1 MRELDPRI
9 HREPPFRGA
18 SKASEPE
25 SRTVRAGFR
34 VCAQGASRNDEVKP
48 MDCRVKPNN
57 DDKKLPA
64 TGCCDLTQPEMGW
77 RGSAPTIRMQSQG
90 FTATGESFMASLD
103 SVSIAILLGAVLVM
117 AGILSSLLALRF
129 GAPLLLVFLFIGMFA
144 GDSGPGQIRFDD
156 VRTTYLVGSV
166 ALALILF
173 DGGLRTR
180 FQSIRTVLAPSM
192 VLATAG
198 VLLTALI
205 TAPIA
210 RYALDLNWTEALLVG
225 AVVASTD
232 AAAVFLLVHAQGL
245 RLRPRVGATLE
256 VESGTNDPFA
266 VFLTLMLVE
275 LISLGESSVWHVALE
290 FTREAVLGAIVGV
303 LGGRLVVLALNRVAL
318 PQGLHAPF
326 VTTAALVIFGAAQ
339 IAHASGF
346 LAVYLAGIIIGN
358 RPTRAHNSV
367 VAFLDA
373 ATWLAQIVMFVLL
386 GLLVSPQRL
395 VGSLTPAVVVAL
407 VLMLVARPL
416 AVLLC
421 LAPFRFSWREKAFI
435 AWVGLRGAVAI
446 FLASIPMLVGLSKAY
461 LYFDVAFVVVI
472 ISLLLQGWTLAF
484 AARRLHVALP
494 RSDRGP
500 RRVELDLPG
509 QLEQQ
514 LVGYSVRPKSLYL
527 RRGLIPSWSKPTL
540 VIRDQKILS
549 PAEAEPVAAGDYI
562 YLLAPPEKA
571 EALDRFF
578 VDMAPSAAP
587 DPHLLGDFTVSGEI
601 TLGDLANIY
610 DVAIDAEQSQLTLA
624 DYFDVH
630 LDHAPKEGATL
641 PLDSIVLVARSLGGG
656 RVNVVGLRLP
666 EDGEDAA
673 PETRGASI
681 KRKLSRAWK
690 SVAGI

>member
-1 MRELDPRI
+1 
-9 HREPPFRGA
+9 
-18 SKASEPE
+18 
-25 SRTVRAGFR
+25 
-34 VCAQGASRNDEVKP
+34 
-48 MDCRVKPNN
+48 
-57 DDKKLPA
+57 
-64 TGCCDLTQPEMGW
+64 
-77 RGSAPTIRMQSQG
+77 
-90 FTATGESFMASLD
+90 MASLD
-103 SVSIAILLGAVLVM
+103 SVSIAILLGAALVM
-117 AGILSSLLALRF
+117 AGIMSSLLALRF
-129 GAPLLLVFLFIGMFA
+129 GAPLLLVFLFIGMLA
-144 GDSGPGQIRFDD
+144 GDSGPGQVRFDD

-180 FQSIRTVLAPSM
+180 FQSIRAVLAPSV

-205 TAPIA
+205 TAPVA

-232 AAAVFLLVHAQGL
+232 AAAVFLLVHTQGL

-256 VESGTNDPFA
+256 AESGTNDPFA

-275 LISLGESSVWHVALE
+275 LISVGQSSAWHVALE
-290 FTREAVLGAIVGV
+290 FSRELALGAVAGV
-303 LGGRLVVLALNRVAL
+303 VGGRLVVLALNRVAL

-326 VTTAALVIFGAAQ
+326 VATAALVIFGLAQ
-339 IAHASGF
+339 ISHASGF

-395 VGSLTPAVVVAL
+395 VGSILPAVAVAL
-407 VLMLVARPL
+407 ALMLVARPL
-416 AVLLC
+416 AVFLC
-421 LAPFRFSWREKAFI
+421 LVPFRFNWREKIFI
-435 AWVGLRGAVAI
+435 AWTGLRGAVAI
-446 FLASIPMLVGLSKAY
+446 FLASIPMLVGLPKAF

-472 ISLLLQGWTLAF
+472 ISLLLQGWTLAA

-494 RSDRGP
+494 RAERGP

-514 LVGYSVRPKSLYL
+514 LVGYPVRPRSLYF
-527 RRGLIPSWSKPTL
+527 RRGLVPSWSKPTL
-540 VIRDQKILS
+540 VIRNQRILT
-549 PAEAEPVAAGDYI
+549 PNEADPIAAGDYV

-587 DPHLLGDFTVSGEI
+587 DPHLLGDFVVSGEH
-601 TLGDLANIY
+601 TLGELAEIY
-610 DVAIDAEQSQLTLA
+610 GISVDRGQSKLTLS
-624 DYFDVH
+624 DYFDIH
-630 LDHAPKEGATL
+630 LDHAPKEGAEL
-641 PLDSIVLVARSLGGG
+641 ALDSIVLVARSLGGG
-656 RVNVVGLRLP
+656 RVNVIGLRLP
-666 EDGEDAA
+666 EDE
-673 PETRGASI
+673 ETGRSPLTRKRAVKRENCRRSGRSSRGSSARIQS
-681 KRKLSRAWK
+681 K
-690 SVAGI
+690 SGR

>member
-1 MRELDPRI
+1 
-9 HREPPFRGA
+9 
-18 SKASEPE
+18 
-25 SRTVRAGFR
+25 
-34 VCAQGASRNDEVKP
+34 
-48 MDCRVKPNN
+48 
-57 DDKKLPA
+57 
-64 TGCCDLTQPEMGW
+64 
-77 RGSAPTIRMQSQG
+77 
-90 FTATGESFMASLD
+90 MASLD
-103 SVSIAILLGAVLVM
+103 QVSIAILLGAALVM

-129 GAPLLLVFLFIGMFA
+129 GAPLLLVFLAIGMLA
-144 GDSGPGQIRFDD
+144 GDSGPGQLQFDD

-180 FQSIRTVLAPSM
+180 FASIRTVLAPSV

-205 TAPIA
+205 TAPFA
-210 RYALDLNWTEALLVG
+210 KYALDLNWTESLLVG

-232 AAAVFLLVHAQGL
+232 AAAVFLLVHTQGL

-256 VESGTNDPFA
+256 AESGTNDPFA
-266 VFLTLMLVE
+266 IFLTLMLVE
-275 LISLGESSVWHVALE
+275 FISIGQSSASHIALE
-290 FTREAVLGAIVGV
+290 FGREALLGAAIGV
-303 LGGRLVVLALNRVAL
+303 IGGRLVVLALNRVAL

-339 IAHASGF
+339 MVHGSGF

-367 VAFLDA
+367 VTFLDA

-386 GLLVSPQRL
+386 GLLVSPHRL
-395 VGSLTPAVVVAL
+395 LSSLGAAVVVAFA
-407 VLMLVARPL
+407 LMLVARPL
-416 AVLLC
+416 AVFLC
-421 LAPFRFSWREKAFI
+421 LAPFRFNWREKTFI
-435 AWVGLRGAVAI
+435 AWTGLRGAVAI

-461 LYFDVAFVVVI
+461 VYFDIAFVVVI
-472 ISLLLQGWTLAF
+472 ISLLLQGWTLAA

-500 RRVELDLPG
+500 RRIELDLPG

-514 LVGYSVRPKSLYL
+514 LVGYSVRSKSLYL

-540 VIRDQKILS
+540 VIRDEKILS
-549 PAEAEPVAAGDYI
+549 PTEAEPASAGDYI

-578 VDMAPSAAP
+578 FDMAPSTAP
-587 DPHLLGDFTVSGEI
+587 DPHLLGDFTVSGEH
-601 TLGDLANIY
+601 TLGELAEIY
-610 DVAIDAEQSQLTLA
+610 GVAVDEEQAKLTLA
-624 DYFDVH
+624 DYFDIH
-630 LDHAPKEGATL
+630 LDRAPKEGAEL
-641 PLDSIVLVARSLGGG
+641 ALDSIVLVARSLSGG

-666 EDGEDAA
+666 EDEEDAV
-673 PETRGASI
+673 PETRVAAL
-681 KRKLSRAWK
+681 KRKLSRMWK

>member
-1 MRELDPRI
+1 
-9 HREPPFRGA
+9 
-18 SKASEPE
+18 
-25 SRTVRAGFR
+25 
-34 VCAQGASRNDEVKP
+34 
-48 MDCRVKPNN
+48 
-57 DDKKLPA
+57 
-64 TGCCDLTQPEMGW
+64 
-77 RGSAPTIRMQSQG
+77 
-90 FTATGESFMASLD
+90 MASLD
-103 SVSIAILLGAVLVM
+103 SVSLSILLGAILVM

-129 GAPLLLVFLFIGMFA
+129 GAPLLLVFLLIGMVA
-144 GDSGPGQIRFDD
+144 GDAGPGHLNFDD

-180 FQSIRTVLAPSM
+180 FQSIRAVLAPSM
-192 VLATAG
+192 VLATIG

-205 TAPIA
+205 TAPVA

-232 AAAVFLLVHAQGL
+232 AAAVFLLVHSQGL

-256 VESGTNDPFA
+256 AESGTNDPFA

-275 LISLGESSVWHVALE
+275 LISSGAGSFGHIALE
-290 FTREAVLGAIVGV
+290 FFREAVLGAIIGV
-303 LGGRLVVLALNRVAL
+303 VGGRLVVLALNRVAL

-326 VTTAALVIFGAAQ
+326 VTTAALVVFGAAQ
-339 IAHASGF
+339 IGHTSGF

-367 VAFLDA
+367 VTFLDA

-386 GLLVSPQRL
+386 GLLVSPHRL
-395 VGSLTPAVVVAL
+395 LSSALPAVIVAL
-407 VLMLVARPL
+407 SLMLVARPL
-416 AVLLC
+416 AVFLC
-421 LAPFRFSWREKAFI
+421 LVPFRFNWREKIFI
-435 AWVGLRGAVAI
+435 AWTGLRGAVAI

-461 LYFDVAFVVVI
+461 LYFDVAFVVVL
-472 ISLLLQGWTLAF
+472 ISLLLQGWTLGV

-494 RSDRGP
+494 RSERGP

-514 LVGYSVRPKSLYL
+514 LVGYAVRPKSLFF

-540 VIRDQKILS
+540 VIRDQHILS
-549 PAEAEPVAAGDYI
+549 PAEADPITPGDYL

-578 VDMAPSAAP
+578 VDMPPSSAP
-587 DPHLLGDFTVSGEI
+587 DPHLLGDFIVSGEV
-601 TLGDLANIY
+601 TLGDLAQAYGVNV
-610 DVAIDAEQSQLTLA
+610 DPEQSKLTLS

-641 PLDSIVLVARSLGGG
+641 PLDSIVLVARNLSGG

-666 EDGEDAA
+666 EDE
-673 PETRGASI
+673 EEVERVTWRGSF
-681 KRKLSRAWK
+681 KRRLADVWS